1 MKNQEG
7 RGALIIIL
15 IIAIALVLFLSRQ
28 NKNEENLPV
37 NEDNSSEV
45 DNIQEAEMESE
56 IDDDS
61 INSEPQDLSGE
72 NEQAGSYE
80 EYSPEKVSNS
90 EGKIVLFFKANWCPT
105 CRALDVNI
113 KSNLSNIPSDVI
125 ILEVDYDNSTE
136 LKQKYGVTYQHTL
149 VQVDQEGNQL
159 AKWSGSQ
166 TLDAIISNTI

>member
-28 NKNEENLPV
+28 NKNEEDLPV

-45 DNIQEAEMESE
+45 DNMEGAEVESE
-56 IDDDS
+56 MDDDS
-61 INSEPQDLSGE
+61 MNDEPQDLS

-90 EGKIVLFFKANWCPT
+90 EGKVVLFFKANWCPT
-105 CRALDVNI
+105 CKALDANI
-113 KSNLSNIPSDVI
+113 KSNLSSIPSDVT

-159 AKWSGSQ
+159 AKWSGSAS
-166 TLDAIISNTI
+166 LDALIPNII